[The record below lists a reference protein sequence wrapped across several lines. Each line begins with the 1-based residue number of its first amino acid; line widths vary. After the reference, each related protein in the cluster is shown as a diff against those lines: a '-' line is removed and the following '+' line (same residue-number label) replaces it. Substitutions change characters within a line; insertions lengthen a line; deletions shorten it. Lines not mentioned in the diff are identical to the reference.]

1 MTLLFRKWDF
11 WERKNFLAINPSYVR
26 LLAKYVFVKEGEG
39 GQLVEVDASGG
50 QLVEVDAGDGEV
62 VEEDEE
68 ACCEIVNWIKNKHE
82 TSGILYY

>member
-1 MTLLFRKWDF
+1 M
-11 WERKNFLAINPSYVR
+11 
-26 LLAKYVFVKEGEG
+26 
-39 GQLVEVDASGG
+39 EVDASGG